1 VKIRLPSRRLAKA
14 GVNPWLNV
22 SGSIAAGL
30 IVVAFC
36 FLLLWHDPLVF
47 WNDDYELSILPVFAD
62 VARSW
67 SEGHLP
73 LLSPYSWV
81 CSNLAGEFQYGTFS
95 LFVNAA
101 VILIWKFPLT
111 FPQQAAALSI
121 THLGVLAAGAFLL
134 AHDRRLSFPL
144 SIFVALVATLNG
156 WIICW
161 GASDWFGALGA
172 FAWLP
177 WAWWGAERALDRQ
190 RTRWRFLWPAPFV
203 YLVVTGGF
211 PYTILMLALLI
222 AWLACRAVALREGG
236 SIKTLGK
243 TKNILS
249 ILPLTIGVA
258 LGVGLAAPAWLAIL
272 DYVQGSGREVQSAS
286 EHWQWL
292 VPLAALP
299 AFILPCWTI
308 NWVNFSGRLMPHTA
322 TEMACG
328 LVAPAAL
335 VAGLFSHGRELVR
348 QIKWELGLL
357 LVALIIAMLPSANV
371 FRWSFRWLPFV
382 HLVLVICAAEALRAI
397 STAQDRHGIFAS
409 PARLA
414 LALVALIA
422 ILMSILH
429 VGGTHE
435 FPLIWIL
442 LGLAAAWAAADFFSD
457 RNSLVREW
465 TPAFI
470 TFAALL
476 ATYFCIPPNCGV
488 PKFNLDQ
495 KLIEAAPLDP
505 QRLYLSLYP
514 SPEIAYRVET
524 RRQPIGQTVHPGS
537 TSMWAG
543 LHFINGYS
551 PILAAGVAREFKFA
565 IHGEIDWR
573 VGKYLAEQQSGAD
586 GELAKLG
593 VDGLVIAPEMGWFD
607 PRPASEW
614 QLVASTS
621 EGRVFHRKGEPF
633 ARVRSVAAIDSRPDE
648 EFALA
653 EISQINDSR
662 NRLEVNVDAPAGD
675 RAALLTFSRP
685 YFRGYEVWLGKR
697 KLVVDS
703 YRGLFPIIEVPAGS
717 RDRLV
722 LVYRPPWLV
731 YGGGL
736 SILSVIV
743 FLAGVVAAAVSGGRT
758 RV

>member
-1 VKIRLPSRRLAKA
+1 VKIR
-14 GVNPWLNV
+14 VNPWLNV
-22 SGSIAAGL
+22 SGAVAAGL
-30 IVVAFC
+30 IVIVFS

-134 AHDRRLSFPL
+134 AHDRKLSFPL

-236 SIKTLGK
+236 SIKALGE

-249 ILPLTIGVA
+249 ILPLAIGVA
-258 LGVGLAAPAWLAIL
+258 LGFGLAAPAWLAIL
-272 DYVQGSGREVQSAS
+272 DYVHGSGRDVSAS

-292 VPLAALP
+292 VPPAALP
-299 AFILPCWTI
+299 AFILPCWTV
-308 NWVNFSGRLMPHTA
+308 NWADFSGRLIPHTA

-328 LVAPAAL
+328 LVAPVAL

-348 QIKWELGLL
+348 QIRWELGLL
-357 LVALIIAMLPSANV
+357 LVALIISMLPSANV

-382 HLVLVICAAEALRAI
+382 HLVLVICAAEALRVI
-397 STAQDRHGIFAS
+397 STAQDRHQIFAS
-409 PARLA
+409 PGRLA

-422 ILMSILH
+422 TLMSILH
-429 VGGTHE
+429 IGGTHE

-442 LGLAAAWAAADFFSD
+442 LGLSAAWTVLDFFSD
-457 RNSLVREW
+457 RNGLVREW
-465 TPAFI
+465 TPTCI

-488 PKFNLDQ
+488 PKFDLDQ
-495 KLIEAAPLDP
+495 KLIEAAPLDS

-514 SPEIAYRVET
+514 SPEIAYRAET
-524 RRQPIGQTVHPGS
+524 RRQSIGQTVRPGS

-543 LHFINGYS
+543 LRFINGYS
-551 PILAAGVAREFKFA
+551 PILAAGVSREFKFA

-586 GELAKLG
+586 GELATLG
-593 VDGLVIAPEMGWFD
+593 VDGLIIAPEMGFD

-621 EGRVFHRKGEPF
+621 EGRVFHRNGEPF

-736 SILSVIV
+736 SILCVIV